1 MVRGAPASD
10 HFAMRSFAREHG
22 QTTVEWLALMVGMV
36 ALAGV
41 LVTATPAAASH
52 VTGAVQTLI
61 CRVGGGSCAVTP
73 PAAPPAPTRPPAPA
87 QPSTPS
93 AHPGDPLDVGPPTF
107 QTRTCSKGG
116 RSVSVQFRL
125 QHKRD
130 PDTGK
135 VFNVVDGVSYRLN
148 GPPGQVKL
156 WVFQRVIQ
164 TYAGSTGKGPGGEA
178 RGPSDLNGAELLIG
192 QQRVQR
198 DGRAHQLDI
207 GQWTHHDPPV
217 GTYVQPQTNGIFN
230 LHYDYVFVVDPGND
244 SGGCSFHFD
253 GS

>member
-1 MVRGAPASD
+1 MVRGGRARHHRP
-10 HFAMRSFAREHG
+10 MRWWGEERG
-22 QTTVEWLALMVGMV
+22 QTTVEWLTAMVALV

-41 LVTATPAAASH
+41 LATATPAAASH
-52 VTGAVQTLI
+52 ITGAFATLI
-61 CRVGGGSCAVTP
+61 CHVGGGSCAAAP
-73 PAAPPAPTRPPAPA
+73 ARPAAPPA
-87 QPSTPS
+87 PSTPS
-93 AHPGDPLDVGPPTF
+93 AHPNDPLAVGPPTF
-107 QTRTCSKGG
+107 QTRTCQKGG

-130 PDTGK
+130 PQTGK

-148 GPPGQVKL
+148 GPGGTVKL
-156 WVFQRVIQ
+156 WVFQRAIQ
-164 TYAGSTGKGPGGEA
+164 TYAGSNGGGPGGEA
-178 RGPSDLNGAELLIG
+178 RGPGDLNGAEVLISR
-192 QQRVQR
+192 QRVQR

-207 GQWTHHDPPV
+207 GQWTQHDPPV

>member
-1 MVRGAPASD
+1 MVPGASASH

-73 PAAPPAPTRPPAPA
+73 PAAPPAPARPPAPA
-87 QPSTPS
+87 QPSTS
-93 AHPGDPLDVGPPTF
+93 AHSGDPLDVGPPTF
-107 QTRTCSKGG
+107 QTRTCSTGG

-156 WVFQRVIQ
+156 WVFQRGIR
-164 TYAGSTGKGPGGEA
+164 TYADTGKRPGGELP
-178 RGPSDLNGAELLIG
+178 GPNDLNGAEMLIG
-192 QQRVQR
+192 QQRITR

-207 GQWTHHDPPV
+207 GEWTQKDAPV

-230 LHYDYVFVVDPGND
+230 IQYDYVFVVDPGND

>member
-1 MVRGAPASD
+1 MVRGARASD
-10 HFAMRSFAREHG
+10 HFAMRSFGREHG

-61 CRVGGGSCAVTP
+61 CRVGGGSCAVT
-73 PAAPPAPTRPPAPA
+73 
-87 QPSTPS
+87 
-93 AHPGDPLDVGPPTF
+93 
-107 QTRTCSKGG
+107 
-116 RSVSVQFRL
+116 VSVQFRL

-178 RGPSDLNGAELLIG
+178 RGPGDLNGAELLIG

-207 GQWTHHDPPV
+207 GQWTQHDPPV

-230 LHYDYVFVVDPGND
+230 LHYNYVFVVDPGND